1 MREVRLSGDFALPD
15 RVADAI
21 LVVDD
26 DDAYRR
32 VIEQMLHLEGF
43 APVTVPNG
51 RAALNLL
58 HAGFPA
64 KAIVLDLLM
73 PIMDGWAFRREQLR
87 DPQLARV
94 PVIVLSALEDAHVD
108 GCPIVRKS
116 ADLADIV
123 AEVAALIRAG
133 TVAAER

>member
-1 MREVRLSGDFALPD
+1 MRELRRCGDFAPYG

-21 LVVDD
+21 LIVDD

-32 VIEQMLHLEGF
+32 VIEQLLHLEGF

-58 HAGFPA
+58 RGGFPA
-64 KAIVLDLLM
+64 KAIVLDLVM

-87 DPQLARV
+87 DPRLARV
-94 PVIVLSALEDAHVD
+94 PVIVLSALENAHVD
-108 GCPIVRKS
+108 GCPVFRKS
-116 ADLADIV
+116 ADLADI
-123 AEVAALIRAG
+123 AAQVAALIRAG
-133 TVAAER
+133 APVVQR

>member
-1 MREVRLSGDFALPD
+1 MHLSRDFAPVPC
-15 RVADAI
+15 VADAI

-32 VIEQMLHLEGF
+32 AIEQMLHLEGF

-58 HAGFPA
+58 RAGFPA

-73 PIMDGWAFRREQLR
+73 PIMDGWEFRREQLR
-87 DPQLARV
+87 DPHLARV
-94 PVIVLSALEDAHVD
+94 PVIVLSALENAHVE
-108 GCPIVRKS
+108 GCPIFRKS
-116 ADLADIV
+116 ADLADV
-123 AEVAALIRAG
+123 VTQLAALIRAG
-133 TVAAER
+133 GAAVER